1 MHLISSQCNF
11 CRWQRRW
18 FVLYDD
24 GEFCYSMYDHPDT
37 IPQAVINLNT
47 VHEITGADVITGN
60 KNSIDIVVN
69 DGSIHFVKGTCYEES
84 RLWLDILRLFPQV
97 RIVLPQDSMTDAIE
111 EYVTLILLFFVSGG
125 RGSRCEPRGVWS
137 PCWRE
142 VDRFQWT
149 WRKG

>member
-1 MHLISSQCNF
+1 MHLMLVSF

-24 GEFCYSMYDHPDT
+24 GEFCYSVDDHPET

-47 VHEITGADVITGN
+47 VYEITEADAITGN
-60 KNSIDIVVN
+60 ENSIAIVAN

-97 RIVLPQDSMTDAIE
+97 RIILTGFFTA
-111 EYVTLILLFFVSGG
+111 YVTAIFKSNLTSSFCYRWPRQLL
-125 RGSRCEPRGVWS
+125 
-137 PCWRE
+137 
-142 VDRFQWT
+142 
-149 WRKG
+149 

>member
-1 MHLISSQCNF
+1 MHLISSQCHF

-24 GEFCYSMYDHPDT
+24 GEFCYSVDDHPET

-47 VHEITGADVITGN
+47 VYEITEADAITGN
-60 KNSIDIVVN
+60 ENSIAIVAN

-97 RIVLPQDSMTDAIE
+97 CIVLAQDSMTDAIE
-111 EYVTLILLFFVSGG
+111 DYVTLILLFFL
-125 RGSRCEPRGVWS
+125 
-137 PCWRE
+137 
-142 VDRFQWT
+142 F
-149 WRKG
+149 